1 MEFRSLSVILLL
13 ISFDQ
18 VEHSQA
24 LYKAVLT
31 VWPKGPQIFSGETVT
46 LRCLIPGQRITAWKY
61 YWFSGD
67 RKLHSSDENYYVIRD
82 INRHHNLKY
91 KCYGYWKLGLRVS
104 TWSNEV
110 TLPVTAEKPKPEL
123 TSSHK
128 GAALI
133 GNPVVLYCKLD
144 QSAGWRFYWSKH
156 TQSPETETKTETH
169 SYTISSVSVSD
180 GGQYWCRA
188 GRGNPVYYTH
198 YSDALW
204 INVTG
209 VSPPVSLMVSPS
221 RAEHFITDSLSLS
234 CEGQSDST
242 GWRVRRYT
250 HSEKVS
256 DCSSGWGSV
265 AGSTC
270 SISSL
275 NTSHTGVYW
284 CESESGESSSP
295 VNITVTNGAVILDSP
310 VHPVTEGDPLT
321 LRCLYRDP
329 KPSNLPAEFYRNGS
343 LLQTQNTGETTIR
356 TVSKSDEGLYHCKHP
371 ERGESPQSWISVRAA
386 ESAPNHVGV
395 VGVGFAVLFIILLI
409 LLCRYRANKGHLANI
424 NRMSV
429 QNWRESGAEDS
440 QSGYM
445 REQAGDVHVYD
456 TIQRADADTG
466 SIEVTYADIELK
478 TKKKLKKKQEMISVN
493 ADTVY
498 SEVKQNTNEG
508 DVTGLDST
516 HGFNRKLK
524 NKFQVQEE

>member
-1 MEFRSLSVILLL
+1 MFVGPLGAPAGLGAPSNCLPCLLARCASVYNAVL
-13 ISFDQ
+13 ISLDQ

-46 LRCLIPGQRITAWKY
+46 LRCLIPGQRVTAWTY

-91 KCYGYWKLGLRVS
+91 KCNVYWKLGLRVS

-110 TLPVTAEKPKPEL
+110 NLTVTEKPKPEL

-156 TQSPETETKTETH
+156 TQSPENETKTETH

-204 INVTG
+204 INVT
-209 VSPPVSLMVSPS
+209 
-221 RAEHFITDSLSLS
+221 D
-234 CEGQSDST
+234 
-242 GWRVRRYT
+242 
-250 HSEKVS
+250 
-256 DCSSGWGSV
+256 
-265 AGSTC
+265 
-270 SISSL
+270 
-275 NTSHTGVYW
+275 
-284 CESESGESSSP
+284 
-295 VNITVTNGAVILDSP
+295 GAVILDSP

-329 KPSNLPAEFYRNGS
+329 KPSNLTAEFYKNGS
-343 LLQTQNTGETTIR
+343 LLQTQTTGEMTIR

-371 ERGESPQSWISVRAA
+371 EKGESPQSWISVRAA

-395 VGVGFAVLFIILLI
+395 VGVSFAVLFFILLI
-409 LLCRYRANKGHLANI
+409 LLWRYRANKDDESLYPSTGHLENI
-424 NRMSV
+424 SRMSV
-429 QNWRESGAEDS
+429 QNWRESGAGDS
-440 QSGYM
+440 RSGYM

-456 TIQRADADTG
+456 TIQRADTDTG

-478 TKKKLKKKQEMISVN
+478 TKKKLKKKREMISVN

-508 DVTGLDST
+508 DITGLDST
-516 HGFNRKLK
+516 HVFNRKLK